1 MIELRGV
8 EKVYARGKT
17 SVRALQIGA
26 LQVPRGQ
33 FLTVMGPSG
42 SGKSTLLYLLGAL
55 DVPTS
60 GSIVID
66 GTEISSARDAELSR
80 FRRERLGF
88 VFQFFNLLPTLTAL
102 ENVLLPGLLAGR
114 PRDELIPRARELM
127 ELVGLGARADHRPDE
142 LSGGEMQRVAVARAL
157 LIRPALLLADEPTGN
172 LDSKAGAEVLRL
184 IREATRQAGVTVV
197 MVTHDPGAASSGDRV
212 VRLADGKVVGDEA
225 IAGADPPV
233 SGAAGTLP
241 SPARQPGSP
250 AR

>member
-1 MIELRGV
+1 VIELRQV
-8 EKVYARGKT
+8 EKVYRRGKT
-17 SVRALQIGA
+17 SIPALQIDG

-60 GSIVID
+60 GQIVID
-66 GTEISSARDAELSR
+66 GTEISAANDAALSR

-88 VFQFFNLLPTLTAL
+88 VFQFFNLLPTLTAM

-114 PRDELIPRARELM
+114 ARGELQDRARALM
-127 ELVGLGARADHRPDE
+127 EVVGLKARADHRPDE

-157 LIRPALLLADEPTGN
+157 LIQPALLLADEPTGN
-172 LDSKAGAEVLRL
+172 LDSRTGAEVLKL
-184 IREATRQAGVTVV
+184 IRDATRRAGVTVV
-197 MVTHDPGAASSGDRV
+197 MVTHDPGAAGVGDRI

-225 IAGADPPV
+225 V
-233 SGAAGTLP
+233 AAAT
-241 SPARQPGSP
+241 
-250 AR
+250 